1 MAQLK
6 RNEVRSLLRLIYY
19 RPDHASC
26 TMLDGKLFDLAAR
39 YRGRLELVVRHSNE
53 CGTLFGGWVSGSA
66 PTVLFV
72 RDGQSVA
79 EFIGD
84 LPSNE
89 IERLTKSALAG
100 VAAEH
105 GESFARLGRLARA
118 R

>member
-6 RNEVRSLLRLIYY
+6 RKEARALLLLIYY

-26 TMLDGKLFDLAAR
+26 TLLDGKLFDLAAR
-39 YRGRLELVVRHSNE
+39 YRGRMELVVRHSNE

-84 LPSNE
+84 LPLNE
-89 IERLTKSALAG
+89 IERLTTSALSG
-100 VAAEH
+100 AAADNDP
-105 GESFARLGRLARA
+105 SFARLGRLAGA